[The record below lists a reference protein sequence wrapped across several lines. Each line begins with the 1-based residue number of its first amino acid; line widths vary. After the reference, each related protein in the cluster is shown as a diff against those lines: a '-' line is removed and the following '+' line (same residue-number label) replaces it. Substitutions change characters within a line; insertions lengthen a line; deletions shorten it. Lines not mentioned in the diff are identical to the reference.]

1 MNREKEWMNI
11 SALMFTLNFCI
22 LFYYSVVCLATV
34 FRICGSFGAYS
45 FLSSVRQ
52 VPQNPWKMPLYSA
65 LFYGLL
71 VFVSFGKYHW
81 KPARSWYRLF
91 VCAAEILLCVGTI
104 VSTNFY
110 YSGVAL
116 AVLADLVHYAR
127 KNQTRILVMTVL
139 MLIFAFGR
147 YETAFFF
154 TSRIP
159 FSAYLSYYRQSVQG
173 WLAGIESVIV
183 SFNVLLFAYSMI
195 LLFTGQKEETLRISR
210 LNEQLHRA
218 NGQLRKNAVE
228 LERLAEIRERNR
240 LAREIHDTLGHTLT
254 GIIMGLEAVL
264 VIFDTA
270 PEEAKKRVAAIVQT
284 AREGLNDV
292 RGSIKALR
300 PDALEKHSL
309 EDALNTLTAN
319 FHLTTSAEVRFEQKA
334 GPLSFAGDEEDTL
347 YRIVQEGMTNAVR
360 HGHATEIEIEITR
373 EDDVLTVMLR
383 DNGLGCEN
391 LKEGFGLRHME
402 ERLGLLGGSLSCGN
416 RNVDSDDG
424 NRGFYLL
431 ASLPVRGREQGDN
444 E

>member
-1 MNREKEWMNI
+1 M
-11 SALMFTLNFCI
+11 
-22 LFYYSVVCLATV
+22 
-34 FRICGSFGAYS
+34 
-45 FLSSVRQ
+45 
-52 VPQNPWKMPLYSA
+52 
-65 LFYGLL
+65 
-71 VFVSFGKYHW
+71 
-81 KPARSWYRLF
+81 
-91 VCAAEILLCVGTI
+91 
-104 VSTNFY
+104 
-110 YSGVAL
+110 
-116 AVLADLVHYAR
+116 
-127 KNQTRILVMTVL
+127 
-139 MLIFAFGR
+139 
-147 YETAFFF
+147 
-154 TSRIP
+154 
-159 FSAYLSYYRQSVQG
+159 
-173 WLAGIESVIV
+173 
-183 SFNVLLFAYSMI
+183 
-195 LLFTGQKEETLRISR
+195 
-210 LNEQLHRA
+210 
-218 NGQLRKNAVE
+218 
-228 LERLAEIRERNR
+228 
-240 LAREIHDTLGHTLT
+240 
-254 GIIMGLEAVL
+254 
-264 VIFDTA
+264 
-270 PEEAKKRVAAIVQT
+270 QT